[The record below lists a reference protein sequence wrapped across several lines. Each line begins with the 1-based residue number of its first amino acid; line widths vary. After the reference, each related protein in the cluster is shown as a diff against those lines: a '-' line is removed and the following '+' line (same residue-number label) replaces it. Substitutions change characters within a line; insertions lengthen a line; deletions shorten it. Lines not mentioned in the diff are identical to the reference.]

1 MMDWK
6 DIAIEECKKGTR
18 ALKAGVNVW
27 SRDITDGER
36 MLLVAAADGPEFVL
50 LDDQRAYP
58 SIEIGGAI
66 VEGELTDFEMAT
78 DWDDF
83 RSLCRRGVVEHVM
96 ESMFRLTEA
105 GKVHA
110 KLTKGK
116 FVARYR
122 AWSRRA
128 DLEDGAAA
136 G

>member
-1 MMDWK
+1 MRDWK
-6 DIAIEECKKGTR
+6 DIAIDECAKGTI

-36 MLLVAAADGPEFVL
+36 MLLVAAADAPEFVL
-50 LDDQRAYP
+50 VDDQRAYP
-58 SIEIGGAI
+58 SIEIGGEI
-66 VEGELTDFEMAT
+66 VEGELSDFEMAT

-83 RSLCRRGVVEHVM
+83 CSLCRRGVVDHVM

-105 GKVHA
+105 GIVQA

-116 FVARYR
+116 FVARYV

-128 DLEDGAAA
+128 DQEDAAA

>member
-6 DIAIEECKKGTR
+6 DIAIEECKKGTI

-36 MLLVAAADGPEFVL
+36 RLLVVAADRPEFVL
-50 LDDQRAYP
+50 VDDRRAYP
-58 SIEIGGAI
+58 AIEIGGEA
-66 VEGELTDFEMAT
+66 VEGELSDFDMAT

-83 RSLCRRGVVEHVM
+83 CSLCRRGVMDYVM
-96 ESMFRLTEA
+96 DSRFRLTEA
-105 GKVHA
+105 GAVQA
-110 KLTKGK
+110 KMTKAK

-122 AWSRRA
+122 TWAKRA
-128 DLEDGAAA
+128 DLEEDAAA